1 MITKTTKVKSQVWKE
16 IFQKLLPVG
25 ILAIIW
31 QFAASPLPDYILPSP
46 LEILFALGRNI
57 REGLIFKH
65 LGVSLYRIF
74 FGFGLSVILGV
85 TLGFLMAFSKF
96 IRIQLDY
103 LIRAIQPIPGIAWL
117 GVVLIW
123 FGIGDIS
130 LIVTEI
136 ITIAPIIV
144 LNTYEGFR
152 MVDPELIKT
161 AKALGAKRG
170 IDIFRDVTLPA
181 ALPYVMNGL
190 HMGLAFGW
198 RILAAAEMI
207 GATSGLGYWINI
219 NRVALNMD
227 EVFVVLIFFSVIMI
241 AFEELVYKRIERK
254 VLGGLFQG

>member
-1 MITKTTKVKSQVWKE
+1 MNHIQKRIWLTRWKE
-16 IFQKLLPVG
+16 ILQKLFPVG
-25 ILAIIW
+25 IFVIIW
-31 QFAASPLPDYILPSP
+31 QIASTPLPDYILPTP
-46 LEILFALGRNI
+46 FEILLAVFRNI
-57 REGLIFKH
+57 GEGLIFKH
-65 LGVSLYRIF
+65 VGASLYRIF
-74 FGFGLSVILGV
+74 IGFTLSTVIGI

-96 IRIQLDY
+96 FRVQLDY
-103 LIRAIQPIPGIAWL
+103 IIRAIQPIPGIAWL

-123 FGIGDIS
+123 FGIGNTS
-130 LIVTEI
+130 LIVTVI
-136 ITIAPIIV
+136 ITIAPIII

-170 IDIFRDVTLPA
+170 IDIFKDVTLPA

-227 EVFVVLIFFSVIMI
+227 QVFVILIFFSVIMI
-241 AFEELVYKRIERK
+241 LFEELVYKKIERK
-254 VLGGLFQG
+254 VLGGMLSD

>member
-1 MITKTTKVKSQVWKE
+1 MSMNKKKVRPKRWKE
-16 IFQKLLPVG
+16 IIQKLLPVG
-25 ILAIIW
+25 IFAIVW
-31 QFAASPLPDYILPSP
+31 QIIAYPLPDYILPSP
-46 LEILFALGRNI
+46 YEIFLALFRNI
-57 REGLIFKH
+57 EEGIIFKH
-65 LGVSLYRIF
+65 LGASLYRIF
-74 FGFGLSVILGV
+74 FGFSLSTGIGV

-96 IRIQLDY
+96 FRIQLDY
-103 LIRAIQPIPGIAWL
+103 IIRAIQPIPGIAWL

-130 LIVTEI
+130 LIVTVI
-136 ITIAPIIV
+136 ITVAPIII

-170 IDIFRDVTLPA
+170 VHIFRDVTLPA

-241 AFEELVYKRIERK
+241 LFEELVYKKVERRI
-254 VLGGLFQG
+254 LGGLFQE

>member
-1 MITKTTKVKSQVWKE
+1 MSISKKKIKTKKWKE
-16 IFQKLLPVG
+16 IIQKLLPVG
-25 ILAIIW
+25 IFVIVWQII
-31 QFAASPLPDYILPSP
+31 AYRLPDYILPSP
-46 LEILFALGRNI
+46 YEIFLALFRDI
-57 REGLIFKH
+57 EEGIIFKH
-65 LGVSLYRIF
+65 LGASLYRIF
-74 FGFGLSVILGV
+74 FGFSFSTGIGV

-96 IRIQLDY
+96 FRIQLDY
-103 LIRAIQPIPGIAWL
+103 IIRAIQPIPGIAWL

-130 LIVTEI
+130 LIVTVI
-136 ITIAPIIV
+136 ITVAPIII

-170 IDIFRDVTLPA
+170 VDIFWDVTLPA

-227 EVFVVLIFFSVIMI
+227 EVFVVLIFFSV
-241 AFEELVYKRIERK
+241 LY
-254 VLGGLFQG
+254 

>member
-1 MITKTTKVKSQVWKE
+1 MNKKDIRPKKWKE
-16 IFQKLLPVG
+16 ISQKLIPVC
-25 ILAIIW
+25 IIFIIW
-31 QFAASPLPDYILPSP
+31 QLVASPLPDYILPTP
-46 LEILFALGRNI
+46 HEILFAFFRNA

-65 LGVSLYRIF
+65 LVTSIYRIVLG
-74 FGFGLSVILGV
+74 FGFSTIIGI
-85 TLGFLMAFSKF
+85 TLGFFMAFSKF
-96 IRIQLDY
+96 IRVQVDY
-103 LIRAIQPIPGIAWL
+103 IVRAIQPIPGIAWL

-123 FGIGDIS
+123 FGIGDTS
-130 LIVTEI
+130 LIVTEM
-136 ITIAPIIV
+136 ITIAPIIT

-170 IDIFRDVTLPA
+170 IDIFKDVTLPA

-219 NRVALNMD
+219 NRVALRMD
-227 EVFVVLIFFSVIMI
+227 EVFVVLIFFAVIMI
-241 AFEELVYKRIERK
+241 FFEELVYKRIEAK
-254 VLGGLFQG
+254 LLGGILQQ